1 MRKRILIVGVFTL
14 LCILLI
20 GCSAGKGS
28 ETTSVTSA
36 ASPVAENPTSVPIQE
51 QTSTPV
57 PTPTPSPTPSPSPK
71 PLPSSWEIDN
81 YVDDFG
87 DKTESVYVRGKFKG
101 KRSDSFT
108 SDGDLTVYVYYDEAF
123 AIRLI
128 NEYKYVS
135 SSQESFSSFSDI
147 EIKIKIDGKEYS
159 LNPKIIR
166 NSNDIYISNEGNGF
180 TALKDA
186 LMEGKEIRFV
196 IKESLLSSVFQF
208 TIDGIG
214 FKDTLEKANMN

>member
-28 ETTSVTSA
+28 ETTSVTSETLKIT
-36 ASPVAENPTSVPIQE
+36 ENPAID
-51 QTSTPV
+51 
-57 PTPTPSPTPSPSPK
+57 PTPSPSPK
-71 PLPSSWEIDN
+71 PMPSSWKIDN

-87 DKTESVYVRGKFKG
+87 DKTGSAYLRGEFKG
-101 KRSDSFT
+101 KRSDSF
-108 SDGDLTVYVYYDEAF
+108 SSNEDLTVYVYYDEVF

-128 NEYKYVS
+128 KEYKYVS
-135 SSQESFSSFSDI
+135 SSKASFSSLSDI

-166 NSNDIYISNEGNGF
+166 DSDDIYISNEGDGF
-180 TALKDA
+180 IALKDA

-196 IKESLLSSVFQF
+196 IKEHLLSDVFQF

-214 FKDTLEKANMN
+214 FKETLENANMN